1 MITGYISIKIW
12 FAKLNRSYRMPQTN
26 IEDRINERLRN
37 TFNTILIG
45 SMIVL
50 AIVGS
55 HIALDRNFPVIGE
68 ETTDSTNIRVNCTGK
83 GTGHIVDSYQIEGD
97 ILTYKLSGKNTE
109 VIAHMANCRIMIE
122 NNQ

>member
-1 MITGYISIKIW
+1 
-12 FAKLNRSYRMPQTN
+12 MPQTN
-26 IEDRINERLRN
+26 IEDKMNERLRN
-37 TFNTILIG
+37 NFNTILIG

-55 HIALDRNFPVIGE
+55 HIAVDKNFPVIAE
-68 ETTDSTNIRVNCTGK
+68 QTTDSTNIRVNCTGK
-83 GTGHIVDSYQIEGD
+83 GPGHIVDSYQIEGD